1 MILTIQSLLNDP
13 QIVQAVIDRTIAMG
27 LDEIY
32 WKKYL
37 TFERTNSRT
46 FKTYLGT
53 VTGVSAGSIIDRNS
67 GKPLRNRRALGSGI
81 GEVAY
86 LGDRFQMDNDRLDQL
101 QELINVFNAART
113 ADQARAMDDIIAY
126 IVDDY
131 RQVLLAPHKRMDL
144 VVGALRSTGTAEIA
158 LADNPEGI
166 ELLDMELPV
175 HKITPT
181 LSVKNYFIA
190 YLKQQIEALKPR
202 FGRFA
207 FMEMSRKTFNEC
219 IVGSSE
225 FSNTYKM
232 VFSDAEIALASGL
245 ITSEMASK
253 VFTGIGLPPIVINED
268 LVEDADGNFQQ
279 VFADNRIGL
288 FRSQNVGRMRWHT
301 PYEIV
306 DPIPGKTYTRS
317 EGGMYISNVRTEE
330 GRFMEYGAEWIPEF
344 TAPNKNVL
352 FDLDTMNPAS

>member
-13 QIVQAVIDRTIAMG
+13 QIVRAVIDRTLAMG

-37 TFERTNSRT
+37 DFERTTSRV
-46 FKTYLGT
+46 FKTYLGV

-67 GKPLRNRRALGSGI
+67 NKPLRNRRNLGSGV

-86 LGDRFQMDNDRLDQL
+86 LGDRFQMDNDSLDQL

-113 ADQARAMDDIIAY
+113 ADQQAALTNIINF

-131 RQVLLAPHKRMDL
+131 RQCLLAPHKRMDL
-144 VVGALRSTGTAEIA
+144 VVGALRSTGEASIA

-166 ELLDMELPV
+166 ALLDMELPV
-175 HKITPT
+175 HKITPA

-190 YLKQQIEALKPR
+190 YLKAQIEGLKAK
-202 FGRFA
+202 FGKFG

-225 FSNTYKM
+225 FSSTYKM
-232 VFSDAEIALASGL
+232 IFSDAEIALASGL

-268 LVEDADGNFQQ
+268 LVEDRDGNFQQ
-279 VFADNRIGL
+279 CFADNRIAL
-288 FRSQNVGRMRWHT
+288 FRTQKIGKMRWHT
-301 PYEIV
+301 PYEV
-306 DPIPGKTYTRS
+306 QDPIPGKTYTQQ

-344 TAPNKNVL
+344 QSPNKNVL
-352 FDLDTMNPAS
+352 FDLDTMNPGN

>member
-13 QIVQAVIDRTIAMG
+13 QIVRAVIDRTVAMG
-27 LDEIY
+27 LDEIF

-37 TFERTNSRT
+37 DFERTTSRV
-46 FKTYLGT
+46 FKTHLGV
-53 VTGVSAGSIIDRNS
+53 VTGVTAGSIIDRNS
-67 GKPLRNRRALGSGI
+67 RKPLRNRRTLGSGV
-81 GEVAY
+81 GEVAT
-86 LGDRFQMDNDRLDQL
+86 LGDSFQMDNDRLDQL
-101 QELINVFNAART
+101 QELIDVFNAART
-113 ADQARAMDDIIAY
+113 SEQRAALNNIITF
-126 IVDDY
+126 IIEDY
-131 RQVLLAPHKRMDL
+131 RQALLAPHKRMDL
-144 VVGALRSTGTAEIA
+144 VVGALRSTGMAEIA

-175 HKITPT
+175 HKITPA

-190 YLKQQIEALKPR
+190 YLKEQIEALKPR
-202 FGRFA
+202 FGKFG
-207 FMEMSRKTFNEC
+207 FMEMSRKTFNQC

-225 FSNTYKM
+225 FSDRYKM

-245 ITSEMASK
+245 ITSEMATK

-268 LVEDADGNFQQ
+268 LVEDRNGNFQQ
-279 VFADNRIGL
+279 CFADNRIGL
-288 FRSQNVGRMRWHT
+288 FRTQKCGKMRWHT

-306 DPIPGKTYTRS
+306 DPIPGKTYTQH

-344 TAPNKNVL
+344 KAPNKNVL
-352 FDLDTMNPAS
+352 FDLDTMNPGQ

>member
-13 QIVQAVIDRTIAMG
+13 QIVQAVIDRTLAMG

-37 TFERTNSRT
+37 TFEETKSRT
-46 FKTYLGT
+46 FKTYLGV
-53 VTGVSAGSIIDRNS
+53 VTGVTAGSIIDRNS
-67 GKPLRNRRALGSGI
+67 NKPLRNRRNLGSGI

-86 LGDRFQMDNDRLDQL
+86 LGDRYQMDNDRLDQL
-101 QELINVFNAART
+101 QSLIDTFNAART
-113 ADQARAMDDIIAY
+113 ADQARAINDIIAF
-126 IVDDY
+126 IVDDF

-144 VVGALRSTGTAEIA
+144 IVGALRSQGEATIA
-158 LADNPEGI
+158 LADNPEGVT
-166 ELLDMELPV
+166 LLDMELPV

-190 YLKQQIEALKPR
+190 YLKAQIEGLKAK

-225 FSNTYKM
+225 FSSTYKM
-232 VFSDAEIALASGL
+232 IFSDAEIALASGL

-268 LVEDADGNFQQ
+268 LVEDRNGNFQQ
-279 VFADNRIGL
+279 CFADNRIAL
-288 FRSQNVGRMRWHT
+288 FRQERIGKMRWHT
-301 PYEIV
+301 PYEV
-306 DPIPGKTYTRS
+306 ADPIPGKTYTRS

-352 FDLDTMNPAS
+352 FDLDTMNPGQ